1 MARLHYDLG
10 RRYADRS
17 FSDKVSRIPAERALE
32 LYLQVLQKIE
42 THYVEQPAW
51 KDLVDRGTS
60 DLTTALSEPIFLQHN
75 LPGRDPAAVEAFR
88 RELPQTLAP
97 RSVASRQDA
106 RNCAVVAANLAQQRL
121 GLPATVVILE
131 YLCGA
136 TNALDL
142 YSSYLTPDQ
151 LAEVYSQIDG
161 SFVGLGVELKAQG
174 GGLVIVRVIS
184 GSPAEQSGVRAG
196 DRIIAIDGHQT
207 SQYTTDQAANLLQG
221 VEGSI
226 CNMVLAASG
235 EAQRQVTVRR
245 QRIEVPSVDQ
255 VRIIDADKGVG
266 YLRLTCFEKTT
277 RRDLEAALWRLNR
290 EGMRSLVMDLRGNP
304 GGLLVSSV
312 DIADLFLDRGVIVST
327 HGRIAQEDSTYSAH
341 AEGTWHVPLTVIIDQ
356 ESASAAEIFSGAIH
370 DHHRGTVVG
379 VRSFGK
385 GSVQGIF
392 QLDGSDSGLRLTTA
406 KFYSP
411 LGKPYSGVGVEPDVV
426 VRQAA
431 KPISGSV
438 ASKEDAML
446 NAALQ
451 IARNAALPRELA
463 PRRNLKSE
471 GSNGYCLTAGR
482 LACRRWATESSNS
495 FARRKRALPWSTTSP
510 RTLEASAATKT
521 PWQCWQAT
529 RLPKYS
535 TRICRCRPQVGHSW
549 TK

>member
-1 MARLHYDLG
+1 M
-10 RRYADRS
+10 
-17 FSDKVSRIPAERALE
+17 
-32 LYLQVLQKIE
+32 
-42 THYVEQPAW
+42 
-51 KDLVDRGTS
+51 
-60 DLTTALSEPIFLQHN
+60 QHN

-451 IARNAALPRELA
+451 IARNAALPR
-463 PRRNLKSE
+463 
-471 GSNGYCLTAGR
+471 
-482 LACRRWATESSNS
+482 
-495 FARRKRALPWSTTSP
+495 
-510 RTLEASAATKT
+510 
-521 PWQCWQAT
+521 
-529 RLPKYS
+529 
-535 TRICRCRPQVGHSW
+535 
-549 TK
+549 